1 MNIKKIYFFNDINP
15 ACLANIYSLPRVGV
29 SADCPGGVAWT
40 HVTSDVLFQ
49 AVSSLQQKETKR
61 MRLDLDW

>member
-1 MNIKKIYFFNDINP
+1 M
-15 ACLANIYSLPRVGV
+15 

-49 AVSSLQQKETKR
+49 AVSSLHYKESLLKETKR
-61 MRLDLDW
+61 MRLDPDL